1 MATVLS
7 ATAADMPATVTL
19 AAVAVTS
26 AEVTD
31 MSAGATSTP
40 AAEHVDL
47 PAVAMSQ
54 VAAADS
60 MEAAA
65 LMAADTAKSIKVADG
80 YPSG

>member
-1 MATVLS
+1 
-7 ATAADMPATVTL
+7 
-19 AAVAVTS
+19 
-26 AEVTD
+26 
-31 MSAGATSTP
+31 
-40 AAEHVDL
+40 
-47 PAVAMSQ
+47 MSQ